1 MPELSSHLTNLGF
14 PKIDFIVSRW
24 FLCCY
29 FGVLPAETAVRV
41 MDLFFAATHGG
52 SALGRDGPTVLMR
65 VGIALLK
72 WIEPTL
78 MEVTPDDSIKACMA
92 IQSAGGDLM
101 CAADLDIMMYTAFEE
116 VGELDTIQ
124 NMRDRLDHATGED
137 EEDARVAVARA
148 SKAVSAAV
156 ADTPGT
162 GKRKRRAVARV
173 WDVDA
178 AKVKAQEVTRA
189 VAAEANAASKRPAGM
204 PVASPGVPTPKS
216 ASRNRRFSG
225 LGGTALRLSDHFNSG
240 SPAASPKA
248 VNTSPFKKNRGASA
262 KITFGRG
269 KSKSKSIAMI
279 EGEIDLDSTIIDR
292 CMSTSS
298 QEGVE
303 LTDLSKLSAAT
314 KMRVLLC
321 EDD

>member
-1 MPELSSHLTNLGF
+1 MHELSSHLTNLGF

-41 MDLFFAATHGG
+41 MDLFFASTHGG

-72 WIEPTL
+72 WIEPSL
-78 MEVTPDDSIKACMA
+78 LEVTPNDSIKACMA
-92 IQSAGGDLM
+92 IQNAGSDLM
-101 CAADLDIMMYTAFEE
+101 CAADLDILLYTAFEE
-116 VGELDTIQ
+116 VGELETIQ
-124 NMRDRLDHATGED
+124 NMRDRLDHATGEE
-137 EEDARVAVARA
+137 EEDADVAARRA
-148 SKAVSAAV
+148 SMAASAAV
-156 ADTPGT
+156 TDTPGT

-173 WDVDA
+173 WDDDA

-189 VAAEANAASKRPAGM
+189 VAAEANEASKRPAGM
-204 PVASPGVPTPKS
+204 PVSSPGVPTPKS
-216 ASRNRRFSG
+216 AARNRRFSG

-240 SPAASPKA
+240 SPAASPKL
-248 VNTSPFKKNRGASA
+248 VNTSPFKRNRGGGTSA
-262 KITFGRG
+262 KKTFGRG
-269 KSKSKSIAMI
+269 KSKSIAMI
-279 EGEIDLDSTIIDR
+279 EGEIDLDSSIIDR
-292 CMSTSS
+292 CLSTSS

-314 KMRVLLC
+314 KMRVLLT
-321 EDD
+321 DD